1 MIQGLYPNTKHE
13 IVFVGNTFSS
23 TYINQVIEHIKGKS
37 VVLNVISKSGT
48 TTETALAFR
57 ILREYME
64 ELILYGNQIKNISA
78 LSKLCKLRVLK
89 LEGNLIEDVEPLLN
103 LKNLEKLS
111 LGDNPVKNVQLLEFI

>member
-1 MIQGLYPNTKHE
+1 MKDILSLVRSRFLETCWHLQSYRHSKACL
-13 IVFVGNTFSS
+13 
-23 TYINQVIEHIKGKS
+23 EHVS
-37 VVLNVISKSGT
+37 Y
-48 TTETALAFR
+48 
-57 ILREYME
+57 LRNLE

-111 LGDNPVKNVQLLEFI
+111 LGDNPVKNVQLLENLTGTDIDLE